1 MRNAPCGVLAFKRI
15 APELLLARLRVMPSQ
30 RETAHHETRTPSTA
44 TVLAAIDLLGDDNP
58 KIVDVCRQRL
68 VAWRGMA
75 RSYLNDA
82 VSHPDAAVRLR
93 VRSILRVLDQKD
105 WCDAVARFAAK
116 LPADGHLDAST
127 LEHGAL
133 LLSAMGR
140 RGKVRARRVAQTLDR
155 HGAELERRIQGKSTL
170 TMARLLS
177 GYMAGRQ
184 GYSGNRSSFYNAANV
199 NLDSVLERR
208 LGVPVSLSLL
218 YMLVGRRAGLHVTGV
233 SIPDHFLV
241 RVHGTK
247 PVLLDPYHEGRS
259 VTKADCIRYL
269 RRAGFGLHTSSY
281 LEDVSDRQVLGYL
294 VRNLSRVYGYR
305 EDNDSCTAL
314 EFARQS
320 LMGS

>member
-1 MRNAPCGVLAFKRI
+1 
-15 APELLLARLRVMPSQ
+15 MP
-30 RETAHHETRTPSTA
+30 TAS
-44 TVLAAIDLLGDDNP
+44 TVLAVIDLLGDDNP
-58 KIVDVCRQRL
+58 KIVNICQQRL
-68 VAWRGMA
+68 IAWRRVA
-75 RSYLNDA
+75 RHYLNDA
-82 VSHPDAAVRLR
+82 TSHRDTAVRLR
-93 VRSILRVLDQKD
+93 VRAILRVLDQKD
-105 WCDAVARFAAK
+105 WCDAVTRFAAK
-116 LPADGHLDAST
+116 LPTEGQLDAKT

-133 LLSAMGR
+133 LLSSMGR
-140 RGKVRARRVAQTLDR
+140 RGKVPAQHVAQTLD
-155 HGAELERRIQGKSTL
+155 HHAEELERRIQGKSTI
-170 TMARLLS
+170 TVARLLS

-184 GYSGNRSSFYNAANV
+184 GYSGSRSSFYNVANV
-199 NLDSVLERR
+199 NLDSVMEKR

-241 RVHGTK
+241 RVHGSK

-281 LEDVSDRQVLGYL
+281 LEDVSDRKVLGYL

-314 EFARQS
+314 EFARQA